1 MQVLGYHGAAGQT
14 AVSDRGRIPGAGQ
27 SAGSPNFS
35 DLLSANAS
43 ASPPPTAAPASAER
57 AESDEIARM
66 QKDPDAYRRE
76 REKVVQNRTIDPPA
90 FQIALPVN
98 DRGYM
103 PYVTAD
109 QQKLMDRITDSYL
122 GRPEHE
128 MERMWDELRANG
140 LAPEQLARTAA
151 YFVNFDGEVVS
162 RAVATG
168 GQKTAPHGSTAWTAS
183 SV

>member
-1 MQVLGYHGAAGQT
+1 MHVVGHPMALGQAV
-14 AVSDRGRIPGAGQ
+14 VSDRGRMSGAGQ
-27 SAGSPNFS
+27 PTGSTSFS
-35 DLLSANAS
+35 DMLSANAS
-43 ASPPPTAAPASAER
+43 EAPASTEPAEP
-57 AESDEIARM
+57 AESQEIARL
-66 QKDPDAYRRE
+66 QKELDAYKRQ
-76 REKVVQNRTIDPPA
+76 REKVVQGRTIDPPA
-90 FQIALPVN
+90 FQMALPVN

-128 MERMWDELRANG
+128 MEKMWEELRANG
-140 LAPEQLARTAA
+140 LTPEQLVRTAA
-151 YFVNFDGEVVS
+151 YFVNLDGEVVS

-168 GQKTAPHGSTAWTAS
+168 GQRSAQHGSTAWMAS

>member
-1 MQVLGYHGAAGQT
+1 MAAGHT
-14 AVSDRGRIPGAGQ
+14 VVSDRSRTADASHPP
-27 SAGSPNFS
+27 GSPTFS
-35 DLLSANAS
+35 DLLSANA
-43 ASPPPTAAPASAER
+43 PEAPLAEQ

-66 QKDPDAYRRE
+66 QKELEAYKRQ
-76 REKVVQNRTIDPPA
+76 REKVVQGRTIDPPA
-90 FQIALPVN
+90 IQLALPVN

-128 MERMWDELRANG
+128 MAKMWEELRANG
-140 LAPEQLARTAA
+140 LTPEQLARTAT

-162 RAVATG
+162 RAAATG
-168 GQKTAPHGSTAWTAS
+168 SQRPAQHGSTAWTVS
-183 SV
+183 SL